1 MTSKQHDRTVK
12 VLVIVMGSVHPRNR
26 PVLHLLFWLF
36 ISNFLFLFWIGA
48 NPIAQPY
55 ILIGQ
60 ISTAIYFLYFVILMI
75 IGRGWLIKY
84 FSLA

>member
-1 MTSKQHDRTVK
+1 MGG
-12 VLVIVMGSVHPRNR
+12 VIAMFGALLILFPLAYFHNSNLRSNRFR

-55 ILIGQ
+55 IILGQ

-75 IGRGWLIKY
+75 IGKEGG
-84 FSLA
+84 